1 MRISDWSS
9 DVCSSDLPVFET
21 GHSIVFAHTNFKWA
35 NLASHNA
42 GVTVVIVGIS
52 RDANIIRTLYS
63 IDADGEM
70 VATKTDLINAYLISG
85 AAVVVNPMSNH
96 ITVLPVMARAH

>member
-9 DVCSSDLPVFET
+9 DVCSSDL
-21 GHSIVFAHTNFKWA
+21 SIVFAHTNFKWA

-63 IDADGEM
+63 LDAAGEM
-70 VATKTDLINAYLISG
+70 VAKKTDLINAYLISG
-85 AAVVVNPMSNH
+85 ADVVVNPMSNH
-96 ITVLPVMARAH
+96 IDRKSTRLNSSH